1 MDSKRDK
8 TWRRSELADELTRI
22 AEKLR
27 KGRLAADNGEW
38 SVPDTIDATF
48 RFREKKGRFEAK
60 LKWRWSTLPDYAPSE
75 REAVD
80 HRQGSVKRVKK
91 GMTSAFKRLR
101 AAIQSGRFPGAAD
114 LEAFTAA
121 STAFAGFAE
130 SEWEDAMG
138 EFLDHLEN
146 LRLAVERE
154 QFEVVA
160 HELRDLENNM
170 KKCHREFK

>member
-8 TWRRSELADELTRI
+8 AWRRSELADELIRI
-22 AEKLR
+22 AEKIR
-27 KGRLAADNGEW
+27 KGRFAADNGEW
-38 SVPDTIDATF
+38 TVPDTIDATF

-60 LKWRWSTLPDYAPSE
+60 LKWRWSTLPDYAPSD

-80 HRQGSVKRVKK
+80 RRQGSIKSVKK
-91 GMTSAFKRLR
+91 GMASAFKRLR
-101 AAIQSGRFPGAAD
+101 AAIQSSRFPAAAD
-114 LEAFTAA
+114 LEAFTATSA
-121 STAFAGFAE
+121 AFAEFAE
-130 SEWEDAMG
+130 SEWEGAMG

-146 LRLAVERE
+146 LRLAVEKE

-160 HELRDLENNM
+160 HEMRDLENNM